1 MFKRVLLILAL
12 GGALAACSPTGSGS
26 STGVETLA
34 PIESTLPTEAPS
46 DGLPTEA
53 PSDGLPTE
61 SPLASPS

>member
-1 MFKRVLLILAL
+1 M
-12 GGALAACSPTGSGS
+12 
-26 STGVETLA
+26 
-34 PIESTLPTEAPS
+34 TLPTEAPS